1 MKKTKI
7 VCTLGPATPSL
18 DEIKALMAKGMNV
31 ARLNMSHGDI
41 PSHQKM
47 LDMVKQARKELN
59 TPCAIMVDTCGPELR
74 IGTFEGGKVELEKGQ
89 KFVLS
94 TKNRVG
100 DKTGVFFGFPKLLDI
115 LKPKQIIYANNGL
128 IELVVSKIE
137 KDAIVCRVS
146 VGGLISDHK
155 SISIPH
161 VRLPL
166 PFIGKKDQEN
176 IKFAVQNKVEYIS
189 ASFVSTAQDVLQM
202 RKYISSLG
210 GNQKIISKI
219 ENIDGLTNLDK
230 ICEVSD
236 GIMVARGDMGTE
248 VAIEE
253 IPAIQ
258 KNMIKKAISC
268 GKLVIVATEMLES
281 MTHKRR
287 PTRAETTDVAQAI
300 YDKTGATMLSGETA
314 FGEYP
319 IVSCETMSK
328 IALATEKNIDYDR
341 ELLSFYASPNDNL
354 NALSYSA
361 CAAARAIGAKAIVCF
376 TDQGKTAMMIARFRP
391 QAPIVALTHDDFTY
405 NLLSLVWGVKPL
417 KLDEQKTLDKML
429 QTAKKVVVDLK
440 LAKPKD
446 KVILTLGVPTDKRGI
461 TNAVHILEI
470 D

>member
-7 VCTLGPATPSL
+7 VCTLGPTSSTL
-18 DEIKALMAKGMNV
+18 EDIKALITKGMNV

-41 PSHQKM
+41 PSHQKT
-47 LDMVKQARKELN
+47 LDLVKKARRELN
-59 TPCAIMVDTCGPELR
+59 VPCAIMVDTCGPELR
-74 IGTFEGGKVELEKGQ
+74 IGTFEDGKVELEKGQ
-89 KFVLS
+89 KFVLY

-100 DKTGVFFGFPKLLDI
+100 DKNGVYFGFPKLLGE
-115 LKPKQIIYANNGL
+115 LKPRQIIYANNGL

-166 PFIGKKDQEN
+166 PFISAKDKEN
-176 IKFAVQNKVEYIS
+176 IKFAVDNKVEYIS
-189 ASFVSTAQDVLQM
+189 ASFVSTEQDVLQM

-210 GNQKIISKI
+210 GNQRIISKI
-219 ENIDGLTNLDK
+219 ENVEGLSNLDK

-248 VAIEE
+248 VAIEQ

-258 KNMIKKAISC
+258 KDMIKKAVSC

-314 FGEYP
+314 YGEYP
-319 IVSCETMSK
+319 IVSCETMAK
-328 IALATEKNIDYDR
+328 IAIATENNIDYDK
-341 ELLSFYASPNDNL
+341 ELLSFYVNTDENL
-354 NALSYSA
+354 NAISHSA
-361 CAAARAIGAKAIVCF
+361 CLTARAVGAKAIVCF
-376 TDQGKTAMMIARFRP
+376 TDKGKTAMMIARFRP
-391 QAPIVALTHDDFTY
+391 QAPIIALTHDDFTY
-405 NLLSLVWGVKPL
+405 NLLSLVWGTEAVKV
-417 KLDEQKTLDKML
+417 DEQKTLDKMIES
-429 QTAKKVVVDLK
+429 AKKVVLDKK

-446 KVILTLGVPTDKRGI
+446 KVVLTLGLPTEKKGI
-461 TNAVHILEI
+461 TNAIHILEI